1 MDYYEELDVPRSASI
16 DEIRRAYRTLATLIH
31 PDRQQRKGT
40 KRLAECQMRR
50 LNLILATLQDPEK
63 RAQYD
68 SEISGKP
75 TVRVASNPKSVVRSP
90 RGSKTIWTMALIIG
104 SSAIYLYH
112 REDLL
117 RSQWTRYQKTLPA
130 SAAGNCEDTQGLLAR
145 VQQLEQEMVTLRKTT
160 EQRARAARPRKL
172 P

>member
-75 TVRVASNPKSVVRSP
+75 AVRTHRKRTSAVYSP
-90 RGSKTIWTMALIIG
+90 RGSRIIWVLALFIG
-104 SSAIYLYH
+104 SGGIYLYH

-117 RSQWTRYQKTLPA
+117 RSQWMRYQRA
-130 SAAGNCEDTQGLLAR
+130 SAAATAQSDCEDAKGLIAR
-145 VQQLEQEMVTLRKTT
+145 VQQLEHEMATLRQSSRTGKLTK
-160 EQRARAARPRKL
+160 PRKA